1 MLMNHPPQATDT
13 VHTATLAAHAEPRP
27 PRTVYL
33 VDDNAEFR
41 ASARWWL
48 AGAGYEVR
56 DFGDA
61 EEALATL
68 ARLGDEAPA
77 QLERACLLLDVRMPG
92 LSGLDLHDRLGEQGL
107 ALRSPPAEGATA
119 AGQAVPLPVI
129 YMTGHGD
136 VPLAVAAMQKGA
148 ITLLE
153 KPFDDEALEQAL
165 ERAFAAAE
173 SAQARREVAALF
185 PETAAAGAEPAAP
198 CAGPAPGSE
207 ARLEFER
214 RLASLS
220 PRQRQVL
227 DGIVAGK
234 LSKQIA
240 YETGLSGKTVEFH
253 RKCLM
258 EKMRARNAL
267 ELVRMVV
274 ARSVEVPATV
284 GVAA

>member
-1 MLMNHPPQATDT
+1 MNC
-13 VHTATLAAHAEPRP
+13 PRP
-27 PRTVYL
+27 PRTVFL

-41 ASARWWL
+41 TSAHWWL

-56 DFGDA
+56 DFA
-61 EEALATL
+61 CAQQALESLQRA
-68 ARLGDEAPA
+68 AAEAPE
-77 QLERACLLLDVRMPG
+77 QLQRACLLLDVRMPG
-92 LSGLDLHDRLGEQGL
+92 LSGLDLHDRLAADGL
-107 ALRSPPAEGATA
+107 ALCATTWADGGPPPATP
-119 AGQAVPLPVI
+119 PLPVV

-136 VPLAVAAMQKGA
+136 VPMAVTAMQKGA

-153 KPFDDEALEQAL
+153 KPFADDVLEQAL

-173 SAQARREVAALF
+173 SAWARSQ
-185 PETAAAGAEPAAP
+185 AAAIFPGLPVLPPPAP
-198 CAGPAPGSE
+198 MPPGPAPDAE
-207 ARLEFER
+207 ARLEFQR
-214 RLASLS
+214 RMESLS

-240 YETGLSGKTVEFH
+240 WETNLSGKTVEFH

-258 EKMRARNAL
+258 GKMKARNAL

-274 ARSVEVPATV
+274 ARSVA
-284 GVAA
+284 VADALEARP